1 MSFFNNS
8 SSTLFSSNTL
18 ANRNTPLYS
27 GAQTLAPSKAPTVPV
42 LSSNT
47 STSITVNFDV
57 ADITGIPEP
66 TYSLLW
72 GPEGGPY
79 TNSVVAG
86 NLQDTLYFAIFSGL
100 TPGTTYQCKSVA
112 TNSAGVQISQASV
125 GITTSASSNSAPNI
139 APSIPDTAQV
149 AIPSTS
155 ITVYINTAGITGTP
169 APTYTI
175 NYGTAPNSLTTPIT
189 PVLAFGTLYVA
200 TITGLTPST
209 AYYFNSVATNSEGTQ
224 TSQASGAIT
233 TSSGTGTPPSGAPT
247 IPAVVG
253 SPTSSSITVYFDTAG
268 ITGTPAPTYYILVG
282 SGNTPL
288 NEFVPFPAT
297 LAGGPVPT
305 FYNATATGLAP
316 NTAYFFYAG
325 AGNGVP
331 SDTTSP
337 LSASITTASVPT
349 PASLMTNVITP
360 FLIQGP
366 RFNSVS
372 PWAGIDY
379 YIATPATGAVYE
391 VGGTTATG
399 QQLFGSMY
407 GGTVGDA
414 GNLSGDPGNIVPYAG
429 SCTADQVF
437 NFSFGTESDAYL
449 NSVKTALGSNGRVL
463 ASWGG
468 FYADVLGLFGPYQP
482 AGYPGTNPAVG
493 DVIKSFLY
501 NYCGK
506 ISPNTNPLLWK
517 RQNTTSTSSYNFV
530 YQGMVLDFEN
540 VGNGNP
546 LNSYPY
552 PEPGTAP
559 EFPTQA
565 TNPTYAPYIDAL
577 GSIPKAFYDIAPD
590 FFLSNAPV
598 SFSLIADIGTTNICA
613 PNSALNTWY
622 AFPTAEVPPTVAS
635 YIPGDNTTKALNHPN
650 QLAYMDDIFVQFYNE
665 GPDYYPGGQYFSNLL
680 ACWGWVALQAQAKG
694 IKSTKIN
701 LGLARGNIIPGGST
715 PWKADAQGPTPP
727 LGSEIGPPF
736 ALWYPQ
742 YCTSS
747 PPNSV
752 APNPTGLNW
761 PNTGP
766 TKDPINIANH
776 IIEANNYLQA
786 MTGNPSLA
794 PVNWLS
800 GMGFWAGG
808 NATLMAKS
816 IYDINNSL
824 SPANV
829 GGASVLPH
837 TEVYCWGD
845 ASYPAPDPLWPGNV
859 PITANY

>member
-18 ANRNTPLYS
+18 ANRNTPLYD
-27 GAQTLAPSKAPTVPV
+27 GGQTLAPSKAPTVPV

-57 ADITGIPEP
+57 AGIEGIPEP

-72 GPEGGPY
+72 GPQGGPY

-86 NLQDTLYFAIFSGL
+86 NIEDTLYFATFSGL

-112 TNSAGVQISQASV
+112 TNSAGVQISQASL
-125 GITTSASSNSAPNI
+125 GITTSAQSNSAPNI
-139 APSIPDTAQV
+139 APSVPSTAQV
-149 AIPSTS
+149 VVPSTS

-175 NYGTAPNSLTTPIT
+175 NYGVEAISLSNTIT
-189 PVLAFGTLYVA
+189 PVFAFGSLYVV
-200 TITGLTPST
+200 TITGLEPST
-209 AYYFNSVATNSEGTQ
+209 DYYFNSVATNSEGSK
-224 TSQASGAIT
+224 TSATSEAIT
-233 TSSGTGTPPSGAPT
+233 TSSGSGTGPSGPPT
-247 IPAVVG
+247 KPAVVG
-253 SPTSSSITVYFDTAG
+253 TPTSSSITVSFDTAG
-268 ITGTPAPTYYILVG
+268 ITGTPAPSFYILVG
-282 SGNTPL
+282 SNNTPL
-288 NEFVPFPAT
+288 ADLVPFPAT
-297 LAGGPVPT
+297 LASGT
-305 FYNATATGLAP
+305 IYNGTATGLAP
-316 NTAYFFYAG
+316 DTIYRFYAG
-325 AGNGVP
+325 AGNGNP

-337 LSASITTASVPT
+337 LSDPITTAPAPT

-379 YIATPATGAVYE
+379 YIATPATGAMYQ

-437 NFSFGTESDAYL
+437 NFNFGTISDAYL

-468 FYADVLGLFGPYQP
+468 FYADILGLFGPYQP
-482 AGYPGTNPAVG
+482 TGYPGTNPAVG

-506 ISPNTNPLLWK
+506 ISPNTNPLGWK
-517 RQNTTSTSSYNFV
+517 RQNSTSTSSYNFV

-546 LNSYPY
+546 LNNYPY
-552 PEPGTAP
+552 TPPADIPT
-559 EFPTQA
+559 FPASA
-565 TNPTYAPYIDAL
+565 TDPTYAPYIDAL
-577 GSIPKAFYDIAPD
+577 GSIPKAFYAIAPD

-613 PNSALNTWY
+613 SNSALNTWY
-622 AFPTAEVPPTVAS
+622 AFPTATVPPTVAS
-635 YIPGDNTTKALNHPN
+635 YIPGDSDNKALNHPN
-650 QLAYMDDIFVQFYNE
+650 QMAYMDDIFVQFYNE
-665 GPDYYPGGQYFSNLL
+665 EADYYPGGQYFANLL
-680 ACWGWVALQAQAKG
+680 ACWGWVALQAQAIG

-715 PWKADAQGPTPP
+715 PWKANAQGPTPP
-727 LGSEIGPPF
+727 LPSQTGPPY

-742 YCTSS
+742 YCTSE
-747 PPNSV
+747 PPNAV

-766 TKDPINIANH
+766 SKDPANVANQ
-776 IIEANNYLQA
+776 IMEANNYLQA

-845 ASYPAPDPLWPGNV
+845 ASYPAPNPLWPGNV